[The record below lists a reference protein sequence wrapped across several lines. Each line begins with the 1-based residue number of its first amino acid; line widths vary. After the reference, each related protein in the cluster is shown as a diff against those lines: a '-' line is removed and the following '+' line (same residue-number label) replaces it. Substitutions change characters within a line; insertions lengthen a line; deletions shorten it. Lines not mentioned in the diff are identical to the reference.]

1 MKGFV
6 TRASFALVLAAS
18 HAGATGFPDQGFS
31 SGPPRVRTDYTLSNE
46 GTAAN
51 PLTRG
56 ACLYPPSGSPPYVG
70 PCATGPNVYSQ
81 SNYWRQNWPASCDV
95 AGANCLYWVL
105 GLNNEDA
112 SSTLNPGPPDASLP
126 RAAPGSGIMGFSTLY
141 GNDNFPG
148 DTLWRAHLVLN
159 VSSGFDNPAPGATP
173 FLSLGAFAGHGTN
186 PTIGVLNPSS
196 GSALSVIS
204 FGERLWGFTP
214 PVRRYPTQDSSI
226 ASYLWIVTKWGTKP
240 RMIALMLAHDHFKNS
255 SATTVGHN
263 HWNWN
268 IQESVYYPGADIVYI
283 DVEDVVSHCGY
294 SIPRL
299 TTVGQEINY
308 RIDATRLFRC
318 MSSHFDEPFPTTANI
333 PITGVIW
340 ANEATGKDGGIWV
353 DVHQM
358 KMITATGALAAGDDE
373 FRAVGTMR
381 LGPGTGAI
389 ENALEQRCLE
399 SPGCFERES
408 ATLDD
413 RVGR

>member
-1 MKGFV
+1 MKGL
-6 TRASFALVLAAS
+6 ASLASLVLATAAS
-18 HAGATGFPDQGFS
+18 VASATGFPDQGFS
-31 SGPPRVRTDYTLSNE
+31 SGLPRVRTDYNQSNE

-51 PLTRG
+51 PLTRT
-56 ACLYPPSGSPPYVG
+56 ACLYPPSGSPPFVS

-112 SSTLNPGPPDASLP
+112 QSTLNPGPPDASLP
-126 RAAPGSGIMGFSTLY
+126 RANPGAGIMGFSTLY
-141 GNDNFPG
+141 GSDNFPG

-159 VSSGFDNPAPGATP
+159 ISSGFNNPAPGATP
-173 FLSLGAFAGHGTN
+173 FLSLGAFAGRGTN
-186 PTIGVLNPSS
+186 PTIGVLNPNAS
-196 GSALSVIS
+196 SALSVIS

-255 SATTVGHN
+255 DATTLGHG

-268 IQESVYYPGADIVYI
+268 VQESVYNPGADIVYI

-299 TTVGQEINY
+299 SNVGQEINY

-318 MSSHFDEPFPTTANI
+318 VSNSFDDPFPTTANI
-333 PITGVIW
+333 PITGVFW

-358 KMITATGALAAGDDE
+358 KMITATAALASTGEDARE
-373 FRAVGTMR
+373 FGAMR
-381 LGPGTGAI
+381 FGPGTGQI
-389 ENALEQRCLE
+389 QRDLEQRCLE
-399 SPGCFERES
+399 APDCFERAS

-413 RVGR
+413 SIGR